1 MSMIRIYT
9 LEKYLYTFNRFYL
22 RLANEYGMKSEV
34 KVYYNKLKV
43 VGENGIKQKIYYIMG
58 MLGIK
63 AR

>member
-1 MSMIRIYT
+1 MIRIYT
-9 LEKYLYTFNRFYL
+9 LEKYLYTLIVFISDWQMNT
-22 RLANEYGMKSEV
+22 EWKVKV